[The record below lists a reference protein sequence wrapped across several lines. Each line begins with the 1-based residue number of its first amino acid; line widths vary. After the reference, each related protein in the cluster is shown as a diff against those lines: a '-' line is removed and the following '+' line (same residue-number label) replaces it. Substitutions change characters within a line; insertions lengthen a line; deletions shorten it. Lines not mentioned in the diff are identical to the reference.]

1 MRITDPTS
9 PLPVSEILIVKVSV
23 VVAFAK
29 VTVTAVAV
37 ETKVGNVKVLV
48 VLLLAIEAAKLAVP
62 EAPVTVK
69 ICDPATF

>member
-48 VLLLAIEAAKLAVP
+48 VL
-62 EAPVTVK
+62 
-69 ICDPATF
+69 